1 VELRKLQLVGR
12 GSFSV
17 TLPPDWIKEY
27 KLKPSDQITI
37 TREDDG
43 SLKLTPATIR
53 EEAKE
58 VKITIDADRCKDPG
72 LLKRLIVGGYL
83 KGCDSIEVVSKH
95 MISENHRREIS
106 VTDGLMGMGI
116 VESTSNRV
124 MLQSIV
130 DPSKFPLGPLL
141 KRLYELVSSM
151 YKDALKALKA
161 KDPSL
166 AGNVIQ
172 RENEVNKIYS
182 LIRRQ
187 LVAASIDKSVL
198 KKIGLKGPVD
208 LTYHIVVLPRIKFV
222 ANYAVDIANNE
233 LALEKNVVN
242 DADLQKIIRLGD
254 TAYEMLSNACDAFFK
269 SNVLLANRTL
279 ESIDNFEKTKEE
291 LRKKLIP
298 QIKDTEA
305 RPHVSDIIRDLS
317 GVARYAMEIAEITID
332 NSVAE
337 KSNLP

>member
-1 VELRKLQLVGR
+1 VDLRKLQLVGR
-12 GSFSV
+12 ASFSV

-27 KLKPSDQITI
+27 KLKPSDQITVS
-37 TREDDG
+37 REEDG

-53 EEAKE
+53 KETKE

-72 LLKRLIVGGYL
+72 LLKRLIVGGYI
-83 KGCDSIEVVSKH
+83 KGSDSIEVVSKH
-95 MISENHRREIS
+95 MITENHKREIS

-124 MLQSIV
+124 ILQSIV

-151 YKDALKALKA
+151 YKDVLKALKA
-161 KDPSL
+161 KDPFL
-166 AGNVIQ
+166 AANVIQ
-172 RENEVNKIYS
+172 RENEVNKIYT

-198 KKIGLKGPVD
+198 KKIGLKSPVD
-208 LTYHIVVLPRIKFV
+208 LTYHIVALPRIKFV

-233 LALEKNVVN
+233 LALGKNVVN
-242 DADLQKIIRLGD
+242 DTDLQKMIRLGD
-254 TAYEMLSNACDAFFK
+254 MAHEMLSNASEAFFK
-269 SNVLLANRTL
+269 GDVLLANRTL
-279 ESIDNFEKTKEE
+279 ESIDNFEETKEE
-291 LRKKLIP
+291 LRKKFIP
-298 QIKDTEA
+298 HIKDTEA

-317 GVARYAMEIAEITID
+317 GVARYAMEIAEITIC